1 MMNIPLSRPDITDAE
16 RDEVMRVLGG
26 PVLSLGPRVPE
37 FEGLVARYVGVKHA
51 IAVSSGTSG
60 LHLVVRGMGWMDGVE
75 IITTPFTFVA
85 TVNVLLLE
93 RAHPVFVDIDPVT
106 LNLHPTAV
114 RSLIEREYRRDG
126 GRMIN
131 RSTGRPLAGVLP
143 VDVYGHPIMLDEF
156 RVLADE
162 YGLRILDDT
171 CESLGSEYLSK
182 THDRWVK
189 SGTIADAAVFAFY
202 PNKQMTTA
210 EGGIIVTDDDALA
223 TYCRAARNQGRAEGS
238 GWLQHD
244 VLGFNYRMDELSA
257 ALGVAQ
263 MRRFEELA
271 AKRAR
276 VAAWYDEAL
285 ADVPGVVRPGTAP
298 WAKVNWFVYV
308 VRVDRGIDRDAVID
322 ALGRRGVASKPYFPP
337 VHLQPYLRGIAPPE
351 GSLPVAEEAG
361 RRAIALPFYN
371 DLSKAEVRHI
381 ANALREGVKS
391 GVSVSS

>member
-1 MMNIPLSRPDITDAE
+1 VTNIPLSRPDITDAE
-16 RDEVMRVLGG
+16 RDEVMRVLRG
-26 PVLSLGPRVPE
+26 PILSLGPKVPE
-37 FEGLVARYVGVKHA
+37 FEDLVARYVGVKHA

-75 IITTPFTFVA
+75 VITTPFTFVA

-93 RAHPVFVDIDPVT
+93 RAHPVFVDIDPAT
-106 LNLHPTAV
+106 LNLHPGTV
-114 RSLIEREYRRDG
+114 RAFIERQYRREG
-126 GRMIN
+126 GRTVN
-131 RSTGRPLAGVLP
+131 RATGRRLAGILP

-156 RVLADE
+156 RLLADE
-162 YGLRILDDT
+162 FGLRILDDT

-182 THDRWVK
+182 TKDRWVK

-210 EGGIIVTDDDALA
+210 EGGVVVTDDDALA

-263 MRRFEELA
+263 MRRFDALA
-271 AKRAR
+271 AKRAQ

-285 ADVPGVVRPGTAP
+285 AAVPGVVRPGTAP

-308 VRVDRGIDRDAVID
+308 VRVERGIDRDAVID
-322 ALGRRGVASKPYFPP
+322 SLGRRGVASKPYFPP

-361 RRAIALPFYN
+361 KRAIALPFYN
-371 DLSKAEVRHI
+371 DLTQTEVRHI
-381 ANALREGVKS
+381 ADALREGVKS

>member
-1 MMNIPLSRPDITDAE
+1 MNIPLSRPDITDAE
-16 RDEVMRVLGG
+16 RDEVMGVLGG
-26 PVLSLGPRVPE
+26 PILSLGPKVPE
-37 FEGLVARYVGVKHA
+37 FESLIARYVGVKHA
-51 IAVSSGTSG
+51 IAVSSGTAG
-60 LHLVVRGMGWMDGVE
+60 LHLAVRALGWMDGVDV
-75 IITTPFTFVA
+75 ITTPFTFVA

-93 RAHPVFVDIDPVT
+93 RAHPVFVDVDPAT
-106 LNLHPTAV
+106 LNLHPSAV
-114 RSLIEREYRRDG
+114 RTVIERQYRRDD
-126 GRMIN
+126 GRMFS
-131 RSTGRPLAGVLP
+131 RATGRPLVGILP

-156 RVLADE
+156 RMLADE

-182 THDRWVK
+182 TQDRWVK

-202 PNKQMTTA
+202 PNKQMTTG
-210 EGGIIVTDDDALA
+210 EGGLVVTDDDAIA

-244 VLGFNYRMDELSA
+244 VLGFNYRMDEMSA

-263 MRRFEELA
+263 MRRFDALA
-271 AKRAR
+271 AKRAQ

-285 ADVPGVVRPGTAP
+285 ASIPGVARPGAAP

-337 VHLQPYLRGIAPPE
+337 VHLQPYLRGVAPAE
-351 GSLPVAEEAG
+351 GHLPVAEEAG

-371 DLSKAEVRHI
+371 DLTKAEIAHI
-381 ANALREGVKS
+381 ADALREGVKR
-391 GVSVSS
+391 GVSVPS